1 MLKDLFTRNLSLKVM
16 AVILAVILWGL
27 ARYWL
32 VK

>member
-16 AVILAVILWGL
+16 ALILAVILWGL